1 MPRGSFAIQYCF
13 QDKFMTQ
20 QNEIIDKI
28 DKLPRIPQVVHQILE
43 LASDPQ
49 ATASDLANVILIDPA
64 VTANMLQAC
73 NSAYFDPAA
82 HVDSIQHARAMLS
95 MDQIIELAIIH
106 HVAGYFKQP
115 QAGCDSAFG
124 DLWKQSA
131 ASAWL
136 AEAIATSKGVCEIPI
151 LFTAAVL
158 RDIGKIV
165 LEEFMEEAGEKIM
178 KLVSEQGCSF
188 SEAENEV
195 FSIDHATLGAMIADR
210 WNFNEKTTHI
220 IRYHH
225 EPLQGSHDDF
235 ETAIVY
241 LADIISNMVG
251 PIIGIDQQANRSYSM
266 VLKTLGYSGFD
277 TFQLITEYHACVQK
291 AEMMLNATTSN

>member
-1 MPRGSFAIQYCF
+1 
-13 QDKFMTQ
+13 MTQ
-20 QNEIIDKI
+20 PDEIKDKI
-28 DKLPRIPQVVHQILE
+28 DKLPPIPQVMHQILE

-64 VTANMLQAC
+64 ITANMLQAC

-82 HVDSIQHARAMLS
+82 QVDSIQHASAVLS

-106 HVAGYFKQP
+106 HVTDYLKQP
-115 QAGCDSAFG
+115 QTGCDLAIG

-131 ASAWL
+131 ASALL
-136 AEAIATSKGVCEIPI
+136 AKAIATSKGVSEVPI

-165 LEEFMEEAGEKIM
+165 LGEFMEEAGEKIL

-195 FSIDHATLGAMIADR
+195 FSIDHATLGAMIADQ
-210 WNFNEKTTHI
+210 WNFNGKTAHI

-235 ETAIVY
+235 DTAIVY
-241 LADIISNMVG
+241 LADIIANMVG
-251 PIIGIDQQANRSYSM
+251 PINGIDQLANRSYGM

-277 TFQLITEYHACVQK
+277 IFRLITEYHTSVQK